1 MSPAKICAGTN
12 YKLSTKLHQ
21 KEATVMTA
29 KIISGTEVAKEI
41 RAELKEKVAKLKA
54 DGITPGLVMIRVGE
68 DPASVSY
75 VTGKEQACEEIG
87 IWSQT
92 YVLPES
98 ASEAELLAKV
108 EEMNKAEHVDGI
120 LVQLPLPKHID
131 AEKVLTLIDPA
142 KDVDGFHPVNVGKM
156 LIGDPYFMPCTP
168 HGAVELMVRSGNSP
182 EGKHVVI
189 CGRSN
194 IVGKPL
200 IAILIQKKEH
210 ANATVTVV
218 HTGTKNMAEITRQA
232 DILVAA
238 MGSPEVIKA
247 DMVREGAVVI
257 DVGVNRVGMKPSKKD
272 PSKMVAD
279 LRGDVDFE
287 AVKEKASAITPVPG
301 GVGPMT
307 ITMLMVNTVISAERR
322 AARSK

>member
-1 MSPAKICAGTN
+1 
-12 YKLSTKLHQ
+12 
-21 KEATVMTA
+21 MTA
-29 KIISGTEVAKEI
+29 KIISGNDVAKEI
-41 RAELKEKVAKLKA
+41 RAELKERVAKLKER
-54 DGITPGLVMIRVGE
+54 GVTPGLVMIRVGE

-75 VTGKEQACEEIG
+75 VSGKEKAAEEIG
-87 IWSQT
+87 VWTQT
-92 YVLPES
+92 IVLPEN
-98 ASEAELLAKV
+98 ASEKELLAKV
-108 EEMNKAEHVDGI
+108 KEMNKAEHVDGI
-120 LVQLPLPKHID
+120 LVQLPLPKHINTD
-131 AEKVLTLIDPA
+131 KVLNLIDPA
-142 KDVDGFHPVNVGKM
+142 KDVDGFHPINVGKM

-168 HGAVELMVRSGNSP
+168 HGAVELMIRSGNPP

-200 IAILIQKKEH
+200 MAMLVQKNNR

-247 DMVREGAVVI
+247 DMVKEGAVVI
-257 DVGVNRVGMKPSKKD
+257 DVGVNRVGWKPSKTD
-272 PSKMVAD
+272 PTKQVPD

-307 ITMLMVNTVISAERR
+307 ITMLMVNTVVAAERR
-322 AARSK
+322 AERIRK

>member
-1 MSPAKICAGTN
+1 
-12 YKLSTKLHQ
+12 
-21 KEATVMTA
+21 MTA
-29 KIISGTEVAKEI
+29 KIISGNEVAKEI
-41 RAELKEKVAKLKA
+41 RAELTQRVSKLKERSV
-54 DGITPGLVMIRVGE
+54 TPGLVMIRVGE

-75 VTGKEQACEEIG
+75 VSGKEKAAEEIG
-87 IWSQT
+87 VWSQT
-92 YVLPES
+92 IVLPES
-98 ASEAELLAKV
+98 ASEEELLSKV

-120 LVQLPLPKHID
+120 LVQLPLPKHINAD
-131 AEKVLTLIDPA
+131 KVLNLIDPA

-200 IAILIQKKEH
+200 MAMLVQKNRR

-218 HTGTKNMAEITRQA
+218 HTGTKNMADVTRQA

-247 DMVREGAVVI
+247 DMVKEGAVVI
-257 DVGVNRVGMKPSKKD
+257 DVGVNRVGWKPSKKD
-272 PSKMVAD
+272 PSKQVPD
-279 LRGDVDFE
+279 LRGDVEFE
-287 AVKEKASAITPVPG
+287 TVKERASAITPVPG

-307 ITMLMVNTVISAERR
+307 ITMLMVNTVVAAERR
-322 AARSK
+322 AERMKK

>member
-1 MSPAKICAGTN
+1 MAAK
-12 YKLSTKLHQ
+12 
-21 KEATVMTA
+21 V
-29 KIISGTEVAKEI
+29 ISGTEIAKEI
-41 RAELKEKVAKLKA
+41 RGELKERVSKLKEQ
-54 DGITPGLVMIRVGE
+54 GVTPGLVMIRVGE

-75 VTGKEQACEEIG
+75 VSGKEKAAEEIG
-87 IWSQT
+87 VWSQT
-92 YVLPES
+92 IVLPES
-98 ASEAELLAKV
+98 ASEEELLAKV
-108 EEMNKAEHVDGI
+108 EEMNRAEHVDGI
-120 LVQLPLPKHID
+120 LVQLPLPKHINAD
-131 AEKVLTLIDPA
+131 KVLTLIDPA
-142 KDVDGFHPVNVGKM
+142 KDVDGFHPINVGKM

-168 HGAVELMVRSGNSP
+168 HGAVELMIRSGNPP

-200 IAILIQKKEH
+200 MAMLVQKNKR

-247 DMVREGAVVI
+247 DMVKEGAVVI
-257 DVGVNRVGMKPSKKD
+257 DVGVNRVGWKPSKKD
-272 PSKMVAD
+272 PNKQVPD
-279 LRGDVDFE
+279 LRGDVEFE
-287 AVKEKASAITPVPG
+287 TVKEKASAITPVPG

-307 ITMLMVNTVISAERR
+307 ITMLMVNTVVAAERR
-322 AARSK
+322 AERMRK

>member
-1 MSPAKICAGTN
+1 
-12 YKLSTKLHQ
+12 
-21 KEATVMTA
+21 MTA
-29 KIISGTEVAKEI
+29 KIISGNEVAKEI
-41 RAELKEKVAKLKA
+41 RGELTERVSKLKKQ
-54 DGITPGLVMIRVGE
+54 GVTPGLVMIRVGE

-75 VTGKEQACEEIG
+75 VSGKEKAADEIG
-87 IWSQT
+87 VWTQT
-92 YVLPES
+92 IVLPES
-98 ASEAELLAKV
+98 ASEDELLSKV
-108 EEMNKAEHVDGI
+108 AEMNKTEHVDGI
-120 LVQLPLPKHID
+120 LVQLPLPKHINAD
-131 AEKVLTLIDPA
+131 KVLNLIDPA

-168 HGAVELMVRSGNSP
+168 HGAVELMIRSGNPP

-200 IAILIQKKEH
+200 MAMLVQKNKR

-218 HTGTKNMAEITRQA
+218 HTGTKNMAELTRQA

-247 DMVREGAVVI
+247 DMVKEGAVVI
-257 DVGVNRVGMKPSKKD
+257 DVGVNRVGWKPSKKD
-272 PSKMVAD
+272 PTKQVAD

-307 ITMLMVNTVISAERR
+307 ITMLMVNTVVAAERR
-322 AARSK
+322 AERTKK

>member
-1 MSPAKICAGTN
+1 
-12 YKLSTKLHQ
+12 
-21 KEATVMTA
+21 MTA
-29 KIISGTEVAKEI
+29 KIISGNEVAKEI
-41 RAELKEKVAKLKA
+41 RAELKERVDKLKKR
-54 DGITPGLVMIRVGE
+54 GITPGLVMIRVGE

-75 VTGKEQACEEIG
+75 VSGKEKAAEEIG
-87 IWSQT
+87 VWSKT
-92 YVLPES
+92 IVLPES
-98 ASEAELLAKV
+98 APEKELLAKV
-108 EEMNKAEHVDGI
+108 AEFNKAEHVDGI

-131 AEKVLTLIDPA
+131 ADKVLTLIDPA

-156 LIGDPYFMPCTP
+156 LIGNPYFMPCTP
-168 HGAVELMVRSGNSP
+168 HGAVELMIRSGNSP

-200 IAILIQKKEH
+200 MAMLVQKNKR

-218 HTGTKNMAEITRQA
+218 HTGTKNIAEITRQA

-247 DMVREGAVVI
+247 DMVKEGAVVI
-257 DVGVNRVGMKPSKKD
+257 DVGVNRVGWKPSKTD
-272 PSKMVAD
+272 PTKQVPD
-279 LRGDVDFE
+279 LRGDVEFE
-287 AVKEKASAITPVPG
+287 TVKEKASAITPVPG

-307 ITMLMVNTVISAERR
+307 ITMLMVNTVVAAERR
-322 AARSK
+322 AERMRK

>member
-1 MSPAKICAGTN
+1 
-12 YKLSTKLHQ
+12 
-21 KEATVMTA
+21 MTA

-41 RAELKEKVAKLKA
+41 RGELKEKVAKLKA

-75 VTGKEQACEEIG
+75 VTGKERACEEIG

-131 AEKVLTLIDPA
+131 ADKVLNLIDPV
-142 KDVDGFHPVNVGKM
+142 KDVDGFHPINVGKM

-200 IAILIQKKEH
+200 MAMLVQKKEH
-210 ANATVTVV
+210 ANATITVV

-247 DMVREGAVVI
+247 DMVKEGAVVI

-272 PSKMVAD
+272 PGKMVAD

-322 AARSK
+322 AASSK

>member
-1 MSPAKICAGTN
+1 
-12 YKLSTKLHQ
+12 
-21 KEATVMTA
+21 MTA
-29 KIISGTEVAKEI
+29 KIISGNEVAKEI
-41 RAELKEKVAKLKA
+41 RAELKERATKLKER
-54 DGITPGLVMIRVGE
+54 GITPGLVMIRVGE

-75 VTGKEQACEEIG
+75 VSGKEKAAEEIG
-87 IWSQT
+87 VWTQT
-92 YVLPES
+92 LVLPEN
-98 ASEAELLAKV
+98 ASEKELLAKV
-108 EEMNKAEHVDGI
+108 KEMNEAEHVDGI
-120 LVQLPLPKHID
+120 LVQLPLPKHINAD
-131 AEKVLTLIDPA
+131 KVLNLIDPV

-168 HGAVELMVRSGNSP
+168 HGAVELMIRSGNPP

-200 IAILIQKKEH
+200 MAMLVQKNKR

-218 HTGTKNMAEITRQA
+218 HTGTKNMAQITRQA

-247 DMVREGAVVI
+247 DMVKEGAVVI
-257 DVGVNRVGMKPSKKD
+257 DVGVNRVGWKPSKTD
-272 PSKMVAD
+272 PTKQVPD

-307 ITMLMVNTVISAERR
+307 ITMLMVNTVVAADRRAER
-322 AARSK
+322 KKK

>member
-1 MSPAKICAGTN
+1 
-12 YKLSTKLHQ
+12 
-21 KEATVMTA
+21 MTA

-41 RAELKEKVAKLKA
+41 RVELKERVSKLKER
-54 DGITPGLVMIRVGE
+54 GVTPGLVMIRVGE

-75 VTGKEQACEEIG
+75 VSGKEKAAEEIG
-87 IWSQT
+87 VWSQT
-92 YVLPES
+92 IVLPES
-98 ASEAELLAKV
+98 ASEEELLSKV

-120 LVQLPLPKHID
+120 LVQLPLPKHINAD
-131 AEKVLTLIDPA
+131 KVLTLIDPA
-142 KDVDGFHPVNVGKM
+142 KDVDGFHPINVGKM

-168 HGAVELMVRSGNSP
+168 HGAVELMIRSGNPP

-200 IAILIQKKEH
+200 MAMLVQKNKR

-218 HTGTKNMAEITRQA
+218 HTGTKNIAEITRQA

-238 MGSPEVIKA
+238 MGSAEVIKA
-247 DMVREGAVVI
+247 DMIKEGAVGI
-257 DVGVNRVGMKPSKKD
+257 DVGVNRVGWKPSKKD
-272 PSKMVAD
+272 PSKQVAD
-279 LRGDVDFE
+279 LRGDVEFE
-287 AVKEKASAITPVPG
+287 TVKEKASAITPVPG

-307 ITMLMVNTVISAERR
+307 ITMLMVNTVVAAERR
-322 AARSK
+322 AERMRK

>member
-1 MSPAKICAGTN
+1 
-12 YKLSTKLHQ
+12 
-21 KEATVMTA
+21 MTA

-41 RAELKEKVAKLKA
+41 RAELTGRVSKLKST
-54 DGITPGLVMIRVGE
+54 GVTPGLVMIRVGE

-75 VTGKEQACEEIG
+75 VSGKEKAADEIG
-87 IWSQT
+87 VWSET
-92 YVLPES
+92 IVLPEN
-98 ASEAELLAKV
+98 ASEKELTSKV
-108 EEMNKAEHVDGI
+108 KEMNKAEHVDGI

-131 AEKVLTLIDPA
+131 GNKVLNLIDPA
-142 KDVDGFHPVNVGKM
+142 KDVDGFHPVNVGKL

-168 HGAVELMVRSGNSP
+168 HGAVELMIRSGNP
-182 EGKHVVI
+182 PDGKHVVI

-200 IAILIQKKEH
+200 MAMLVQKNKR

-218 HTGTKNMAEITRQA
+218 HTGTKNIAEITRQA

-247 DMVREGAVVI
+247 DMVKEGAVVI
-257 DVGVNRVGMKPSKKD
+257 DVGVNRVGWKPSKAD
-272 PSKMVAD
+272 PNKQVPD
-279 LRGDVDFE
+279 LRGDVEFE
-287 AVKEKASAITPVPG
+287 TVKEKASAITPVPG

-307 ITMLMVNTVISAERR
+307 ITMLMVNTVVAAERR
-322 AARSK
+322 AERTRE

>member
-1 MSPAKICAGTN
+1 
-12 YKLSTKLHQ
+12 
-21 KEATVMTA
+21 MTA
-29 KIISGTEVAKEI
+29 KIISGNEVAKEI
-41 RAELKEKVAKLKA
+41 RAELKERVSRLKEQ
-54 DGITPGLVMIRVGE
+54 GVTPGLVMIRVGE

-75 VTGKEQACEEIG
+75 VSGKEKAAEEIG
-87 IWSQT
+87 VWSQT
-92 YVLPES
+92 IVLPES
-98 ASEAELLAKV
+98 ASEEELLSKV

-120 LVQLPLPKHID
+120 LVQLPLPKHINAD
-131 AEKVLTLIDPA
+131 KVLNLIDPA

-168 HGAVELMVRSGNSP
+168 HGAVELMVRSGNPP

-200 IAILIQKKEH
+200 MAMLVQKNKR

-218 HTGTKNMAEITRQA
+218 HTGTKNMTEITRQA

-247 DMVREGAVVI
+247 DMVKEGVVVI
-257 DVGVNRVGMKPSKKD
+257 DVGVNRVGWKPSKKD
-272 PSKMVAD
+272 PSKQVAD
-279 LRGDVDFE
+279 LRGDVEFE
-287 AVKEKASAITPVPG
+287 TVKEKASAITPVPG

-307 ITMLMVNTVISAERR
+307 ITMLMVNTVVAAERR
-322 AARSK
+322 AERMRK

>member
-1 MSPAKICAGTN
+1 
-12 YKLSTKLHQ
+12 
-21 KEATVMTA
+21 MTA

-41 RAELKEKVAKLKA
+41 RAELKERVTKLKQQ
-54 DGITPGLVMIRVGE
+54 GVTPGLVIIRVGD

-75 VTGKEQACEEIG
+75 VTGKEQAAEEIG
-87 IWSQT
+87 VWSET
-92 YVLPES
+92 YVLPET
-98 ASEAELLAKV
+98 ATEEELLSKV
-108 EEMNKAEHVDGI
+108 EEMNEADHVDGI
-120 LVQLPLPKHID
+120 LVQLPVPKHID
-131 AEKVLTLIDPA
+131 ADKVLNLIDPA
-142 KDVDGFHPVNVGKM
+142 KDVDGFHPINVGKM

-200 IAILIQKKEH
+200 MAMLVQKKAH
-210 ANATVTVV
+210 ANATVSVV

-238 MGSPEVIKA
+238 MGAPEVIKA
-247 DMVREGAVVI
+247 DMVKDGAVVI

-279 LRGDVDFE
+279 LRGDVEFE

-307 ITMLMVNTVISAERR
+307 ITMLMMNTVVAAERR
-322 AARSK
+322 AARAK

>member
-1 MSPAKICAGTN
+1 
-12 YKLSTKLHQ
+12 
-21 KEATVMTA
+21 MTA
-29 KIISGTEVAKEI
+29 KIISGNEVAKEI
-41 RAELKEKVAKLKA
+41 RAELKERVTKLK
-54 DGITPGLVMIRVGE
+54 DRGITPGLVMIRVGE

-75 VTGKEQACEEIG
+75 VSGKEKAAEEIG
-87 IWSQT
+87 VWTQT
-92 YVLPES
+92 IVLPEN
-98 ASEAELLAKV
+98 ASEKELLSKV
-108 EEMNKAEHVDGI
+108 KEMNEAQHVDGI
-120 LVQLPLPKHID
+120 LVQLPLPKHINAD
-131 AEKVLTLIDPA
+131 EVLNLIDPA

-168 HGAVELMVRSGNSP
+168 HGAVELMVRSGNPP

-200 IAILIQKKEH
+200 MAMLVQKSKR

-247 DMVREGAVVI
+247 DMVKDGAVVI
-257 DVGVNRVGMKPSKKD
+257 DVGVNRVGWKPSKAD
-272 PSKMVAD
+272 PTKQVPD
-279 LRGDVDFE
+279 LRGDVEFE
-287 AVKEKASAITPVPG
+287 TVKEKASAITPVPG

-307 ITMLMVNTVISAERR
+307 ITMLMVNTVVAAERR
-322 AARSK
+322 AERMKK

>member
-1 MSPAKICAGTN
+1 
-12 YKLSTKLHQ
+12 
-21 KEATVMTA
+21 MTA
-29 KIISGTEVAKEI
+29 KIISGNEVAKEI
-41 RAELKEKVAKLKA
+41 RSELKERVSRLKEQ
-54 DGITPGLVMIRVGE
+54 GVTPGLVMMRVGE

-75 VTGKEQACEEIG
+75 VSGKEKAAEEIG
-87 IWSQT
+87 VWSQT
-92 YVLPES
+92 IVLPEG
-98 ASEAELLAKV
+98 ASEEGLLSKV

-120 LVQLPLPKHID
+120 LVQLPLPKHINAD
-131 AEKVLTLIDPA
+131 KVLNLIDPA

-168 HGAVELMVRSGNSP
+168 HGAVELMVRSGNPP

-200 IAILIQKKEH
+200 MAMLVQKNKR

-218 HTGTKNMAEITRQA
+218 HTGTKNMTEITRQA

-247 DMVREGAVVI
+247 DMVKEGVVVI
-257 DVGVNRVGMKPSKKD
+257 DVGVNRVGWKPSKKD
-272 PSKMVAD
+272 PSKQVPD
-279 LRGDVDFE
+279 LRGDVEFE
-287 AVKEKASAITPVPG
+287 TVKEKASAITPVPG

-307 ITMLMVNTVISAERR
+307 ITMLMVNTVVAAERR
-322 AARSK
+322 AERKGK

>member
-1 MSPAKICAGTN
+1 
-12 YKLSTKLHQ
+12 
-21 KEATVMTA
+21 MTA
-29 KIISGTEVAKEI
+29 NIISGNEVAKEI
-41 RAELKEKVAKLKA
+41 RAELKERVSKLKER
-54 DGITPGLVMIRVGE
+54 GVTPGLVMIRVGE

-75 VTGKEQACEEIG
+75 VSGKEKAAEEIG
-87 IWSQT
+87 VWSQT
-92 YVLPES
+92 IVLPEV
-98 ASEAELLAKV
+98 APEEELLSKV

-120 LVQLPLPKHID
+120 LVQLPLPKHINAD
-131 AEKVLTLIDPA
+131 KVLNLIDPA

-168 HGAVELMVRSGNSP
+168 HGAVELMIRSGNPP

-200 IAILIQKKEH
+200 MAMLVQKNKR

-238 MGSPEVIKA
+238 MGSPEVIKP
-247 DMVREGAVVI
+247 DMVKEGAVVI
-257 DVGVNRVGMKPSKKD
+257 DVGVNRVGWKPSKKD
-272 PSKMVAD
+272 PSKQVAD
-279 LRGDVDFE
+279 LKGDVEFE
-287 AVKEKASAITPVPG
+287 TVKEKASAITPVPG

-307 ITMLMVNTVISAERR
+307 ITMLMVNTVVAAERR
-322 AARSK
+322 AERIRK

>member
-1 MSPAKICAGTN
+1 
-12 YKLSTKLHQ
+12 
-21 KEATVMTA
+21 MTA
-29 KIISGTEVAKEI
+29 KIISGNEVAKEI
-41 RAELKEKVAKLKA
+41 RAELKERATKLKER
-54 DGITPGLVMIRVGE
+54 GITPGLVMIRVGE

-75 VTGKEQACEEIG
+75 VSGKEKAAEEIG
-87 IWSQT
+87 VWTQT
-92 YVLPES
+92 LVLPEN
-98 ASEAELLAKV
+98 ASEKELLAKV
-108 EEMNKAEHVDGI
+108 KEMNEAEHVDGI
-120 LVQLPLPKHID
+120 LVQLPLPKHINAD
-131 AEKVLTLIDPA
+131 KVLNLIDPV

-168 HGAVELMVRSGNSP
+168 HGAVELMIRSGNPP

-200 IAILIQKKEH
+200 MAMLIQKNKR

-218 HTGTKNMAEITRQA
+218 HTGTKNMAQITRQA

-247 DMVREGAVVI
+247 DMVKEGAVVI
-257 DVGVNRVGMKPSKKD
+257 DVGVNRVGWKPSKTD
-272 PSKMVAD
+272 PTKQVPD

-307 ITMLMVNTVISAERR
+307 ITMLMVNTVVAAERR
-322 AARSK
+322 AERKKK